1 LYFSTFTSSFGGGM
15 PGLVTFDTGLEK
27 MNRNKNANSNDKKKS
42 DETQVDKKTLL
53 SLFEI
58 NIIRYSLFI
67 DNIKPEQIDP
77 FFMID
82 FMSLPEDYFLE
93 ENIQKYGIHF
103 CFYIIKLKLQKTK
116 SIKLFIRKIYFQI
129 WHSLYT
135 FSSIWWS
142 NIISK

>member
-1 LYFSTFTSSFGGGM
+1 M
-15 PGLVTFDTGLEK
+15 PGLVSFDTNFEK
-27 MNRNKNANSNDKKKS
+27 MRRNKNANSAEKKASEQTQTDDKI
-42 DETQVDKKTLL
+42 LL

-93 ENIQKYGIHF
+93 ENIQKYGIIHLAIHSLKHKNYIKAIFSLKKSF
-103 CFYIIKLKLQKTK
+103 CFATVLII
-116 SIKLFIRKIYFQI
+116 FIRHSSEVKYCFKIV
-129 WHSLYT
+129 
-135 FSSIWWS
+135 
-142 NIISK
+142 K

>member
-1 LYFSTFTSSFGGGM
+1 M
-15 PGLVTFDTGLEK
+15 PGLVSFDTNFEK
-27 MNRNKNANSNDKKKS
+27 MRRNKNANSAEKKASEQTQTDDKI
-42 DETQVDKKTLL
+42 LL

-93 ENIQKYGIHF
+93 ENIQKYGITF
-103 CFYIIKLKLQKTK
+103 IIIIIIIFDLV
-116 SIKLFIRKIYFQI
+116 SFIHLFIFVK
-129 WHSLYT
+129 T
-135 FSSIWWS
+135 
-142 NIISK
+142 